1 MAKKQY
7 TEKDYAVYEQNMF
20 WAKQA
25 YRQYELLERRASK
38 QVNNK
43 PVRSMTPED
52 TKLIKEKHL
61 WYDRWQTHL
70 RIANSV
76 LE

>member
-7 TEKDYAVYEQNMF
+7 TKRDYDVYGQNIF

-25 YRQYELLERRASK
+25 YRQYELLEKRASK

-43 PVRSMTPED
+43 SVRSMTPED

-61 WYDRWQTHL
+61 WHDRWQTHL
-70 RIANSV
+70 GVANSV